1 MPAVNITGVV
11 AAAVTVF
18 VFGWLWYGPLFGK
31 TWENLSGQ
39 KMGSDKSKMPQTM
52 ATVFVGALV
61 TAYVLAAFLGLTGT
75 TTLTGAVTVAFW
87 AWLGFQATLKL
98 GVVLWEGK
106 SWNFYFLNAAHD
118 LIGLAL
124 MAAVLSLVR

>member
-1 MPAVNITGVV
+1 MPAVNLVSVV
-11 AAAVTVF
+11 AAAVAVF
-18 VFGWLWYGPLFGK
+18 IFGWLWYGPLFGK
-31 TWENLSGQ
+31 TWEKLSGQ
-39 KMGSDKSKMPQTM
+39 KMGSDKSKMPQSM

-61 TAYVLAAFLGLTGT
+61 TAYVLAVFLGLTGS
-75 TTLTGAVTVAFW
+75 TTLTAAVTVAFW

-124 MAAVLSLVR
+124 MAAVLSYLK

>member
-11 AAAVTVF
+11 AAAVAVF
-18 VFGWLWYGPLFGK
+18 IFGWLWYGPLFGK